1 MYIYSVLAGE
11 SRSVECG
18 EGVLMIFKIA
28 LFCSDDTSKKGS
40 VVMCVF
46 SFFSN
51 LSREQST
58 QWAVVWGTLCL
69 MHKKGEKMERNF
81 NKIAKCYSS
90 I

>member
-18 EGVLMIFKIA
+18 EGVMMILKIA

-58 QWAVVWGTLCL
+58 
-69 MHKKGEKMERNF
+69 
-81 NKIAKCYSS
+81 
-90 I
+90 

>member
-58 QWAVVWGTLCL
+58 QWAMVWGTLCP
-69 MHKKGEKMERNF
+69 MQKKERRWRETLI
-81 NKIAKCYSS
+81 K
-90 I
+90 

>member
-58 QWAVVWGTLCL
+58 QWAMVWGPLCP
-69 MHKKGEKMERNF
+69 MHKKERRWRETLI
-81 NKIAKCYSS
+81 K
-90 I
+90 

>member
-11 SRSVECG
+11 SRLVECG
-18 EGVLMIFKIA
+18 KGVMMVFKIA

-51 LSREQST
+51 LSREQSI
-58 QWAVVWGTLCL
+58 QWAVGCGTLCL
-69 MHKKGEKMERNF
+69 MPKKGEKMGKNF
-81 NKIAKCYSS
+81 NKIAKCYSF